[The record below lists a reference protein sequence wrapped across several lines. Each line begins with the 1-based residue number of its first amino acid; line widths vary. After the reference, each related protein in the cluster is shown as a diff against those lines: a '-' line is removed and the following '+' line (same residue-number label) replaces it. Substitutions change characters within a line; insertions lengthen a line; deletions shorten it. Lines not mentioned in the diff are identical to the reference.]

1 MFSRAFSSYKSE
13 VFFQRRVLV
22 FPLTERFFSKGPPL
36 SPLFSLSFQYQFHS
50 VNVNLL
56 REAST

>member
-1 MFSRAFSSYKSE
+1 MFSHAFFLLQE
-13 VFFQRRVLV
+13 RGFFQRRVLV